1 MAGSLRRWRPVADW
15 LALWF
20 AATVFVWMFLSSDG
34 VARTVADE
42 QAIGVDARSRQ
53 RVAEFADNWRHGLVG
68 SPVFVPGFL
77 LTTAA
82 VAVCHRRRPMRTVA
96 AMVVS
101 AIVIGLATAWPL
113 GRVGTEYV
121 AAVVHAKLGITVAGP
136 LASGGRGVFAAMAT
150 FAIFAVLV
158 VTCRHCVHVRDWR
171 PLAIPTLGYLGLAAL
186 RGGGVKFG
194 HLSSI
199 WASRAW
205 NGDATAIVSTM
216 VVIGLT
222 VAVLVDAARTC
233 SSISA
238 KDTPAAARLSPDQV

>member
-1 MAGSLRRWRPVADW
+1 VADW

-20 AATVFVWMFLSSDG
+20 AATVFLWMFLSSDG
-34 VARTVADE
+34 VARTVSDE
-42 QAIGVDARSRQ
+42 QAIGVDSRSRQ

-82 VAVCHRRRPMRTVA
+82 VAVCHRRRPVRTVA

-113 GRVGTEYV
+113 GRLGTEYV
-121 AAVVHAKLGITVAGP
+121 AAVVHAKVGITVAGP

-150 FAIFAVLV
+150 FAVFAVLV
-158 VTCRHCVHVRDWR
+158 VTCRHCVRIRDVR
-171 PLAIPTLGYLGLAAL
+171 PLAIPALGYVGLAAL

-199 WASRAW
+199 WASRVW
-205 NGDATAIVSTM
+205 DGDATAIVSTI

-222 VAVLVDAARTC
+222 VAVLVDAARMPPSNC
-233 SSISA
+233 VEA
-238 KDTPAAARLSPDQV
+238 RPKARLSPDQV

>member
-1 MAGSLRRWRPVADW
+1 VADW

-20 AATVFVWMFLSSDG
+20 AATVFLWMFLASDG

-42 QAIGVDARSRQ
+42 QTIGGDSRTRQ
-53 RVAEFADNWRHGLVG
+53 RVADFADNWRHGLVG

-82 VAVCHRRRPMRTVA
+82 VALCHRRRPVRTLA
-96 AMVVS
+96 AMLGS
-101 AIVIGLATAWPL
+101 AMVIGLATAWPL

-121 AAVVHAKLGITVAGP
+121 AAVVHAKQGIAIAGP
-136 LASGGRGVFAAMAT
+136 LASGGRGVFAALAT

-158 VTCRHCVHVRDWR
+158 VTCRHCVRVRDWR
-171 PLAIPTLGYLGLAAL
+171 PLAIPALGYVGLAAL

-199 WASRAW
+199 WASRVW
-205 NGDATAIVSTM
+205 DGDATAIVSTI
-216 VVIGLT
+216 VVVSLM

-233 SSISA
+233 SPVGPEGA
-238 KDTPAAARLSPDQV
+238 RAVARLSPDQV